1 MQYQEFLDHI
11 YQRYSGNV
19 KLELDRMENL
29 LKDMGSPQR
38 SLRGFHVAGTNGKGS
53 VCASLEALSLAH
65 GCRTGLN
72 TSPHL
77 INYTERFRI
86 DGKQQDIEV
95 ILDIFNEY
103 EELFNKWDASFF
115 EITTAI
121 AFVLFARNHLD
132 VSVVEVGLGGR
143 LDATNLFIPDVTVI
157 TTIGLDHVKTLG
169 NNLQIIAHEK
179 AGIIKSHIPLVLG
192 NIEEA
197 PQSVILEKAM
207 AKAAPVFLFG
217 KDWKVE
223 VVSDDTAGICFD
235 YRFQD
240 IFIPNIKANLMGE
253 HQAENLGVAITAFI
267 LYCQK
272 HKIHFDELKVR
283 KALQSINWAGRMQ
296 VLRHEPTVIV
306 DGAHNVH
313 GVRALIATLD
323 KVYPEQ
329 ALNFVISILADKDYS
344 EMIRLFCQKANKI
357 FVAQNKSDRAAS
369 AEDQL
374 REISKHKVA
383 AQAYASVA
391 EAYQNALA
399 ETGREGVLVAGGS
412 LYTVGEIIS
421 VHNADA

>member
-1 MQYQEFLDHI
+1 
-11 YQRYSGNV
+11 
-19 KLELDRMENL
+19 
-29 LKDMGSPQR
+29 
-38 SLRGFHVAGTNGKGS
+38 
-53 VCASLEALSLAH
+53 
-65 GCRTGLN
+65 
-72 TSPHL
+72 
-77 INYTERFRI
+77 
-86 DGKQQDIEV
+86 
-95 ILDIFNEY
+95 
-103 EELFNKWDASFF
+103 
-115 EITTAI
+115 
-121 AFVLFARNHLD
+121 
-132 VSVVEVGLGGR
+132 
-143 LDATNLFIPDVTVI
+143 VI

-296 VLRHEPTVIV
+296 VLRHDPTVIV

-344 EMIRLFCQKANKI
+344 EMIPSSAKKQTRYSWHKI
-357 FVAQNKSDRAAS
+357 KVTVPPVRKINCARFQTQGSGS
-369 AEDQL
+369 G
-374 REISKHKVA
+374 IS
-383 AQAYASVA
+383 SVA